1 MSKLHLFFLPF
12 MAHGHMIPMLDMA
25 KLFTSRGVRTTMVS
39 TLAFSDPIKKA
50 QESGI
55 EIGLIIIRLP
65 NQESGLPEYVQRLDQ
80 VTAVDLVQKFVKAI
94 SLLQEPVE
102 KLIQELNPNCLVS
115 DTFFPWTT
123 DSAAKFGIP
132 RLVFHGTSYLAR
144 CASEQMRLH
153 KPFKNV
159 SSDSEQFTL
168 PYLPHQLKFTRTQI
182 SPFDLRESEGEF
194 AELIFQSRE
203 ADRRS
208 YGVVVNS
215 FYELESSYADHYRN
229 ILGIKAWNIGPL
241 LLCNNG
247 YEEKA
252 RRGRKSAIDEH
263 ECLAWLDSKKPDSV
277 IYACF
282 GSMAS
287 CTQAQLREI
296 AFGLESSG
304 KDFIWVVRDRRNNE
318 NSYNFLPH
326 GFEERN
332 RKKGLIIRGWAPQI
346 LILDHP
352 SIGAFVTHCGWNS
365 VLEGVCAG
373 VPMVTWPMFAEQ
385 FFNEKLVTEI
395 LRVGVSVGNKQWR
408 TVGIEGVPREAV
420 SDAVRRV
427 MVGGEVAEMRNRAKC
442 YKEMARK
449 AIEEDGSS
457 FTDLS
462 ALIEE
467 LSVARRS
474 QYM

>member
-12 MAHGHMIPMLDMA
+12 MAHGHIIPMLDMA
-25 KLFTSRGVRTTMVS
+25 KLFNSRGVRTTILS

-65 NQESGLPEYVQRLDQ
+65 NRESGLPEYIQRLDQ
-80 VTAVDLVQKFVKAI
+80 VTTVDLVQKFVEAI

-102 KLIQELNPNCLVS
+102 KLIQEFNPNCLVS

-132 RLVFHGTSYLAR
+132 RLVFHGTGYLAR

-159 SSDSEQFTL
+159 SSDSEPFIL

-182 SPFDLRESEGEF
+182 SPFDLRETEGEF

-208 YGVVVNS
+208 YGVAVNS

-229 ILGIKAWNIGPL
+229 FLGIKAWNIGPL

-247 YEEKA
+247 DEEKA
-252 RRGRKSAIDEH
+252 GRGRKSSIDEH
-263 ECLAWLDSKKPDSV
+263 ECLAWLDSKKPGSV
-277 IYACF
+277 VYACF
-282 GSMAS
+282 GSMVS
-287 CTQAQLREI
+287 CTQAQLHEI

-304 KDFIWVVRDRRNNE
+304 QDFIWVVRERRIDEINGD
-318 NSYNFLPH
+318 FLPNE
-326 GFEERN
+326 FEERI
-332 RKKGLIIRGWAPQI
+332 REKGLIINGWAPQM

-365 VLEGVCAG
+365 ILEGVCAG

-385 FFNEKLVTEI
+385 FFNEKLVTQV
-395 LRVGVSVGNKQWR
+395 LRIGVSVGNKQWR
-408 TVGIEGVPREAV
+408 TVAIEGVPREAV
-420 SDAVRRV
+420 AEAVRHV
-427 MVGGEVAEMRNRAKC
+427 MVSGEVAEMRNRAKC
-442 YKEMARK
+442 YGEMARK
-449 AIEEDGSS
+449 AVEEGGSS
-457 FTDLS
+457 YTDLS

-467 LSVARRS
+467 LSVHRRNI
-474 QYM
+474 

>member
-25 KLFTSRGVRTTMVS
+25 KLFYSRGVRTTILS

-65 NQESGLPEYVQRLDQ
+65 NQESGLPEYIQRLDQ
-80 VTAVDLVQKFVKAI
+80 VTTVDLVKKFVEAI

-102 KLIQELNPNCLVS
+102 KLIQEFNPNCLVS

-123 DSAAKFGIP
+123 DSAAKFCIP
-132 RLVFHGTSYLAR
+132 RLVFHGTGYLAR

-159 SSDSEQFTL
+159 SSDSEPFIL

-182 SPFDLRESEGEF
+182 SPFDLRETEGEF

-208 YGVVVNS
+208 YGVAVNS

-229 ILGIKAWNIGPL
+229 FLGIKAWNIGPL

-247 YEEKA
+247 DEEKA
-252 RRGRKSAIDEH
+252 GRGRKSSIDEH
-263 ECLAWLDSKKPDSV
+263 ECLAWLDSKKPGSV
-277 IYACF
+277 VYACF
-282 GSMAS
+282 GSMVS
-287 CTQAQLREI
+287 CTQAQLHEI

-304 KDFIWVVRDRRNNE
+304 QDFIWVVRETRIDE
-318 NSYNFLPH
+318 INSDFLPNE
-326 GFEERN
+326 FEERI
-332 RKKGLIIRGWAPQI
+332 REKGLIINGWAPQM

-365 VLEGVCAG
+365 ILEGVCAG

-385 FFNEKLVTEI
+385 FFNEKLVTQV
-395 LRVGVSVGNKQWR
+395 LRIGVSVGNKHWR
-408 TVGIEGVPREAV
+408 TVAIEGVPREAV
-420 SDAVRRV
+420 AEAVRHV
-427 MVGGEVAEMRNRAKC
+427 MVSGEVAEMRNRAKC
-442 YKEMARK
+442 YREMARK
-449 AIEEDGSS
+449 AIKEGGSS
-457 FTDLS
+457 YTDLS

-467 LSVARRS
+467 LSLLS
-474 QYM
+474 EE

>member
-1 MSKLHLFFLPF
+1 MSKLHLIIFLPF

-25 KLFTSRGVRTTMVS
+25 KLFNSRGVRTTILS

-65 NQESGLPEYVQRLDQ
+65 NQESGLPEYIQRLDQ
-80 VTAVDLVQKFVKAI
+80 VTTVDLVQKFVEAI

-102 KLIQELNPNCLVS
+102 KLIQEFNPNCLVS

-123 DSAAKFGIP
+123 DSAAKFCIP
-132 RLVFHGTSYLAR
+132 RLVFHGTGYLAR

-159 SSDSEQFTL
+159 SSDSEPFIL

-182 SPFDLRESEGEF
+182 SPFDLRETEGEF

-208 YGVVVNS
+208 YGVAVNS

-229 ILGIKAWNIGPL
+229 FLGIKAWNIGPL

-247 YEEKA
+247 DEEKA
-252 RRGRKSAIDEH
+252 GRGRKSSIDEH
-263 ECLAWLDSKKPDSV
+263 ECLAWLDSKKPGSV
-277 IYACF
+277 VYACF
-282 GSMAS
+282 GSMVS
-287 CTQAQLREI
+287 CTQAQLHEI

-304 KDFIWVVRDRRNNE
+304 QDFIWVVRERRIDE
-318 NSYNFLPH
+318 MKSDFLPNE
-326 GFEERN
+326 FEERI
-332 RKKGLIIRGWAPQI
+332 REKGLIINGWAPQV

-352 SIGAFVTHCGWNS
+352 SIGSFVTHCGWNS
-365 VLEGVCAG
+365 ILEGVCAG

-385 FFNEKLVTEI
+385 FFNEKLVTQV
-395 LRVGVSVGNKQWR
+395 LRIGVSVGNKQWR
-408 TVGIEGVPREAV
+408 TVAIEGVQREAV
-420 SDAVRRV
+420 AEAVRHV
-427 MVGGEVAEMRNRAKC
+427 MVSGEAAEMRNRAKC
-442 YKEMARK
+442 YREMARK
-449 AIEEDGSS
+449 AVEEGGSS
-457 FTDLS
+457 YTDLS

-467 LSVARRS
+467 LSVYRRS
-474 QYM
+474 K

>member
-25 KLFTSRGVRTTMVS
+25 KLFTSRGVKTTMIS

-55 EIGLIIIRLP
+55 DIGLIIITLP
-65 NQESGLPEYVQRLDQ
+65 NQESGLPEYIQRLDQ
-80 VTAVDLVQKFVKAI
+80 VTTVDFVRKFVKAI

-102 KLIQELNPNCLVS
+102 RLIKQHSPDCLVS

-132 RLVFHGTSYLAR
+132 RLVFHGTGYLAR

-159 SSDSEQFTL
+159 SSDSETFTL
-168 PYLPHQLKFTRTQI
+168 PCLPHQLKFTRTQI
-182 SPFDLRESEGEF
+182 SPFDLRRRSEGEF
-194 AELIFQSRE
+194 AELIFRSRE

-215 FYELESSYADHYRN
+215 FYELESGYADHYKN
-229 ILGIKAWNIGPL
+229 FLGIKAWNIGPF
-241 LLCNNG
+241 LLCKDG
-247 YEEKA
+247 DKEKG
-252 RRGRKSAIDEH
+252 RRGRESAIDEH
-263 ECLAWLDSKKPDSV
+263 ECLAWLDSKKPYSV
-277 IYACF
+277 VYACF

-287 CTQAQLREI
+287 CTQVQLHEI
-296 AFGLESSG
+296 ALGLESSG
-304 KDFIWVVRDRRNNE
+304 QDFIWVVRDIDIDDFFMPN
-318 NSYNFLPH
+318 
-326 GFEERN
+326 GFEERM
-332 RKKGLIIRGWAPQI
+332 RSSEKGLIIRGWAPQM

-365 VLEGVCAG
+365 ILEGVCAG

-385 FFNEKLVTEI
+385 FFNEKLVTEV
-395 LRVGVSVGNKQWR
+395 LRVGVSVGNKRWR
-408 TVGIEGVPREAV
+408 TVAIEGVGREAV
-420 SDAVRRV
+420 SEAVRRV
-427 MVGGEVAEMRNRAKC
+427 MAAPEMRDRAMC
-442 YKEMARK
+442 YREMARK
-449 AIEEDGSS
+449 AVDEGGSS
-457 FTDLS
+457 YNDLS
-462 ALIEE
+462 ALIQE
-467 LSVARRS
+467 LSTLS
-474 QYM
+474 IGSSYCE